1 MEMSCVVLCVVKCG
15 THGSLMAAHFGRQPL
30 AGRASQPTLEG
41 RGFAIEAILAIFV
54 ISSSK
59 VTYL

>member
-1 MEMSCVVLCVVKCG
+1 MSCVVKCG